1 MMTLFGSLLGFLSAA
16 FPDFLKLFQDHQD
29 RKHELKILELQL
41 EQQAQGHSQR
51 LEEIQISADI
61 AESNALYKHA
71 SRTSGI
77 AWVEALRAS
86 VRPIVTYSFFLLF
99 AFIKIASL
107 SALLSSGYSITDGLI
122 AIWDV
127 ETQALFAA
135 VMSFWF
141 GQRAL
146 QKIRNYS

>member
-16 FPDFLKLFQDHQD
+16 FPDFLNLFKDYQD

-51 LEEIQISADI
+51 LEEIQVSADI

-71 SRTSGI
+71 SRPSGI

-86 VRPIVTYSFFLLF
+86 VRPIVTYAFFLLF
-99 AFIKIASL
+99 AFVKIASL
-107 SALLSSGYSITDGLI
+107 SAL
-122 AIWDV
+122 
-127 ETQALFAA
+127 
-135 VMSFWF
+135 
-141 GQRAL
+141 
-146 QKIRNYS
+146 

>member
-16 FPDFLKLFQDHQD
+16 FPDFLNLFKDYQD

-71 SRTSGI
+71 SR
-77 AWVEALRAS
+77 
-86 VRPIVTYSFFLLF
+86 P
-99 AFIKIASL
+99 
-107 SALLSSGYSITDGLI
+107 SGYRLGRSSQSLCPSYRDLFIFLVICIHQNCFFIGIIIIRIQHHRWPYCDLGCGNTGTFCGC
-122 AIWDV
+122 DV
-127 ETQALFAA
+127 FLVWSACTSKNKKL
-135 VMSFWF
+135 
-141 GQRAL
+141 
-146 QKIRNYS
+146 

>member
-71 SRTSGI
+71 SRPSGI

>member
-71 SRTSGI
+71 SRPSGI

-86 VRPIVTYSFFLLF
+86 VRPIVTFSFFLLF